1 MPPRVQHPFS
11 LAGATFLLK
20 RSSPARSNHGNLL
33 HIQMMECVHAS
44 ARWYLYL
51 RTLIATLN
59 IHRGLE
65 IKAKGIASG
74 PNTAPITPQNAG
86 FAPRYFAM

>member
-1 MPPRVQHPFS
+1 
-11 LAGATFLLK
+11 
-20 RSSPARSNHGNLL
+20 
-33 HIQMMECVHAS
+33 MMECVHAS

-51 RTLIATLN
+51 RTLIPTLS

-74 PNTAPITPQNAG
+74 PNTAPITPQNVG